1 MFKHYQPLYNHI
13 SRAHLE
19 GRFQCAAVENCNFV
33 GKYRGQ
39 MEAHYYREHN
49 RHNLQKPYRCK
60 WEGCTFVSS
69 WASHAIRHI
78 RVNHM
83 NLPKTIKEQKE
94 LNIVENR
101 NPMDFLEV
109 MTKQPNNNRIIINN
123 KNNKNIVE

>member
-1 MFKHYQPLYNHI
+1 
-13 SRAHLE
+13 
-19 GRFQCAAVENCNFV
+19 
-33 GKYRGQ
+33 